1 MAIVDIKSGK
11 TLSAKEIKAAV
22 MKAKGWTSAE
32 YQREYD
38 KLRNRTRNY
47 EQITGRASGSI
58 KVNELLYT
66 QTKAQARYG
75 AAYRPSRQLQ
85 AIQATPSTGTAV
97 VRQKGVSARV
107 ISTQERILKAQF
119 AGFTQKSTEGAR
131 VLQLYEMH
139 KAGTLD
145 AEIDR
150 VATEFEE
157 AIDAGEYDLAEQLR
171 AELRELS
178 SAPKDVAGLRRALDS
193 AAKSLK
199 QYQKTKRDEWVRRNP
214 DAPASYAVGTP

>member
-11 TLSAKEIKAAV
+11 TLSAREIKAAV
-22 MKAKGWTSAE
+22 MKAKGWTSE
-32 YQREYD
+32 RYQKEYD
-38 KLRNRTRNY
+38 VLRNKTRNY
-47 EQITGRASGSI
+47 ERITGIESGSI

-66 QTKAQARYG
+66 QTKSQQRYG
-75 AAYRPSRQLQ
+75 SAYRPSRQLQ

-107 ISTQERILKAQF
+107 LNTQERILKAQF
-119 AGFTQKSTEGAR
+119 AGFTAKSTEGAR
-131 VLQLYEMH
+131 VLQLYEMN

-150 VATEFEE
+150 VADELME
-157 AIDAGEYDLAEQLR
+157 AVDAGEYDLAAQLR
-171 AELRELS
+171 AELRELAN
-178 SAPKDVAGLRRALDS
+178 APKDIAGLRRALDS

-199 QYQKTKRDEWVRRNP
+199 QYQKTKRDEWLRRNP

>member
-1 MAIVDIKSGK
+1 MAIVNLRTGK

-22 MKAKGWTSAE
+22 MKTKGWTSSE

-66 QTKAQARYG
+66 QAKAEARYG

-97 VRQKGVSARV
+97 VRQKGVSSRV

-131 VLQLYEMH
+131 ILQLYEMH
-139 KAGTLD
+139 KSGTLD
-145 AEIDR
+145 AETKR
-150 VATEFEE
+150 VTKEIEK
-157 AIDAGEYDLAEQLR
+157 AIGAGKYDLAEQLR
-171 AELRELS
+171 AELAELS
-178 SAPKDVAGLRRALDS
+178 TAPKDIAGLRTALDS

-199 QYQKTKRDEWVRRNP
+199 QYQKTKQDEWVRRNP

>member
-11 TLSAKEIKAAV
+11 TLSAREIKAAV
-22 MKAKGWTSAE
+22 MKAKGWTSE
-32 YQREYD
+32 QYQKEYD
-38 KLRNRTRNY
+38 VLRNKTRNY
-47 EQITGRASGSI
+47 EQITGAPRGSI

-66 QTKAQARYG
+66 QTKSQQRYRSS
-75 AAYRPSRQLQ
+75 YRPSRQLQ
-85 AIQATPSTGTAV
+85 AIQAMPSTGTAV

-107 ISTQERILKAQF
+107 LNTQERILKSQF
-119 AGFTQKSTEGAR
+119 AGFTAKSTEGAR
-131 VLQLYEMH
+131 VLQLYEMN

-145 AEIDR
+145 AEIER

-171 AELRELS
+171 GELRELAN
-178 SAPKDVAGLRRALDS
+178 APKDIAGLRRALDS

>member
-11 TLSAKEIKAAV
+11 TLSAREIKAEIMRV
-22 MKAKGWTSAE
+22 KGWTTEE

-47 EQITGRASGSI
+47 ERITGRPSGSI
-58 KVNELLYT
+58 RVNELLYT
-66 QTKAQARYG
+66 QAKSQQRYG
-75 AAYRPSRQLQ
+75 TNYRPSRQMQ

-97 VRQKGVSARV
+97 VRQRGVSARV
-107 ISTQERILKAQF
+107 ISTQERILKSQF
-119 AGFTQKSTEGAR
+119 AGFTQKSTEGR
-131 VLQLYEMH
+131 RIVELYEMH

-145 AEIDR
+145 AEIER

-171 AELRELS
+171 AEMRELS
-178 SAPKDVAGLRRALDS
+178 SAPKDIAELRQALDS